1 MKNLSKVAVLSGFV
15 VASSMAHASIG
26 DRLISLGGTVKVS
39 IIQFTGGPGYTSK
52 MAVEVPGY
60 TYLGTNRD
68 FGNTVDLGTVTAG
81 TEIVLSLENPYGDKF
96 ITGSAS
102 SNFDNFA
109 HANVQRISADT
120 FRVDF
125 EDLTGGGDQNYG
137 DGSFEISGVQAV
149 PEPMTMAVLGLGLV
163 GIARRRRIS

>member
-1 MKNLSKVAVLSGFV
+1 MKNFSKIALLMGLA
-15 VASSMAHASIG
+15 VASSVAQASIG
-26 DRLISLGGTVKVS
+26 DRLISLGGEVKVS

-52 MAVEVPGY
+52 MSVEAPSY
-60 TYLGTNRD
+60 YYLGTNRD
-68 FGNTVDLGTVTAG
+68 FGNTVNLGTVTAG

-109 HANVQRISADT
+109 HANVQQISADT

-137 DGSFEISGVQAV
+137 DGSFMISGVEAV
-149 PEPMTMAVLGLGLV
+149 PEPATMAVLGLGLL
-163 GIARRRRIS
+163 GMARRRRKA

>member
-1 MKNLSKVAVLSGFV
+1 MKNFSKIALLMGLA
-15 VASSMAHASIG
+15 VASSVAHASIG
-26 DRLISLGGTVKVS
+26 DRLISLGGDVKVS
-39 IIQFTGGPGYTSK
+39 IVHFTGGPGYTSA
-52 MAVEVPGY
+52 MAVETPSY
-60 TYLGTNRD
+60 YYLGTNRED
-68 FGNTVDLGTVTAG
+68 GNSVDLGTISAG
-81 TEIVLSLENPYGDKF
+81 TEIVLSLTNPYGDKF

-109 HANVQRISADT
+109 HANVSRISADT

-149 PEPMTMAVLGLGLV
+149 PEPTTMAVLGLGLLGV
-163 GIARRRRIS
+163 ARRRRKA